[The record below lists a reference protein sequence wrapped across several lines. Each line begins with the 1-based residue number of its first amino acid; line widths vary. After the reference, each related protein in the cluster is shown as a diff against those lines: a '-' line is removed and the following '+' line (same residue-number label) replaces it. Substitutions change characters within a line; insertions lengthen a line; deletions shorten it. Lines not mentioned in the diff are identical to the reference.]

1 MLVNKRKFEDHTD
14 SSLRHVKP
22 FVRHDVEVNSQ
33 PLPDAVSSSSLAPS
47 ATLANLKELLN
58 LSSLTARE
66 DISLRFDAIS
76 EVLLNHV
83 VLRLQASGPDS
94 KFSDFEILELEFYL
108 YKSGCHEDPFTHG
121 TEEQRESGKW

>member
-1 MLVNKRKFEDHTD
+1 MLKRKLEDHTN
-14 SSLRHVKP
+14 SPPRHVKP
-22 FVRHDVEVNSQ
+22 FVRQNTGDNPQ
-33 PLPDAVSSSSLAPS
+33 LLPDAVSSSSLAQS
-47 ATLANLKELLN
+47 VATLANLKVLLDI
-58 LSSLTARE
+58 SSLTARE
-66 DISLRFDAIS
+66 DISLRFDAIA

-83 VLRLQASGPDS
+83 VLRLQAGAPDS